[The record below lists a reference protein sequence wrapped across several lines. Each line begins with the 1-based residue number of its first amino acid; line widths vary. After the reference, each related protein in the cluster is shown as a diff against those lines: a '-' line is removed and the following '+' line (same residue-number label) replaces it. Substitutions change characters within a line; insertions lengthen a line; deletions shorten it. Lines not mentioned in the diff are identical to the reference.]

1 MKERRSMSK
10 KSELLNVIEEYR
22 RQQELFKSKVTE
34 IESRQYLMQE
44 GKEIEI
50 EKIAT
55 PFTEVAQNAQ
65 NRDLEILN
73 SGIEALE
80 KKWRD
85 NSTGRLTD
93 SNYQIGLANTIKM
106 IEAGAITNQEDFKN
120 IINTYKDD
128 YNALATIENLLGL
141 DHPEL
146 AVLIPK
152 DNREYNKKALNDLR
166 NNIGKYIDPYS
177 IRESLTMSLLGIIDF
192 INTRLEDDLTI
203 IPWEEVKKID
213 YGRITYN

>member
-1 MKERRSMSK
+1 MSK

-152 DNREYNKKALNDLR
+152 DNREYNKKALNALR
-166 NNIGKYIDPYS
+166 NNIGKYIGPYS

>member
-10 KSELLNVIEEYR
+10 KSELLNVIEGYK

-50 EKIAT
+50 KKIAT
-55 PFTEVAQNAQ
+55 PFTEVAQNDQ
-65 NRDLEILN
+65 NRALEILN
-73 SGIEALE
+73 SGIESLE

-85 NSTGRLTD
+85 NSTGKLTD

-106 IEAGAITNQEDFKN
+106 IETGAITNQEDFKN

>member
-1 MKERRSMSK
+1 MKERTSMSK

>member
-1 MKERRSMSK
+1 MSK
-10 KSELLNVIEEYR
+10 KSELLNVIEGYK

-50 EKIAT
+50 KKIAT

-65 NRDLEILN
+65 NRALEILN

-93 SNYQIGLANTIKM
+93 SNYQI
-106 IEAGAITNQEDFKN
+106 
-120 IINTYKDD
+120 
-128 YNALATIENLLGL
+128 
-141 DHPEL
+141 
-146 AVLIPK
+146 
-152 DNREYNKKALNDLR
+152 
-166 NNIGKYIDPYS
+166 
-177 IRESLTMSLLGIIDF
+177 
-192 INTRLEDDLTI
+192 
-203 IPWEEVKKID
+203 
-213 YGRITYN
+213 

>member
-1 MKERRSMSK
+1 MSK

-93 SNYQIGLANTIKM
+93 SNYQIGLAKTIKM

>member
-1 MKERRSMSK
+1 MKETRSMSK

-65 NRDLEILN
+65 NRALEILN

-166 NNIGKYIDPYS
+166 NNIERYISPFS
-177 IRESLTMSLLGIIDF
+177 IRDSLTMNLDGMINF
-192 INTRLEDDLTI
+192 IKTRLKDDLTI
-203 IPWEEVKKID
+203 IPWEEVK
-213 YGRITYN
+213 

>member
-1 MKERRSMSK
+1 MSK

-73 SGIEALE
+73 TGIEALE

>member
-1 MKERRSMSK
+1 MKEIRSMSK
-10 KSELLNVIEEYR
+10 KSELLNVIEGYK

-50 EKIAT
+50 KKIAT

-65 NRDLEILN
+65 NRALEILN

-166 NNIGKYIDPYS
+166 NNIERYISPFS
-177 IRESLTMSLLGIIDF
+177 IRDSLTMNLDGMINF
-192 INTRLEDDLTI
+192 IKTRLKDDLTI
-203 IPWEEVKKID
+203 IPWEEVK
-213 YGRITYN
+213 

>member
-1 MKERRSMSK
+1 MSK
-10 KSELLNVIEEYR
+10 KSELLNVIEGYK

-50 EKIAT
+50 KKIAT
-55 PFTEVAQNAQ
+55 PFTEVAQNAK
-65 NRDLEILN
+65 NRALEILN

-166 NNIGKYIDPYS
+166 NNIERYISPFS
-177 IRESLTMSLLGIIDF
+177 IRDSLTMNLDGMINF
-192 INTRLEDDLTI
+192 IKTRLKDDLTI
-203 IPWEEVKKID
+203 IPWEEVK
-213 YGRITYN
+213 

>member
-1 MKERRSMSK
+1 MSK
-10 KSELLNVIEEYR
+10 KSELLNVIEGYK
-22 RQQELFKSKVTE
+22 RQQELFKSKVNQ
-34 IESRQYLMQE
+34 IESKPYLTQE

-50 EKIAT
+50 EKIAGQ
-55 PFTEVAQNAQ
+55 FKEVAQNAQ
-65 NRDLEILN
+65 NRALQILN

-85 NSTGRLTD
+85 NSVGKLSD
-93 SNYQIGLANTIKM
+93 SNYQIGLSNTIKM

-120 IINTYKDD
+120 IINTYKED
-128 YNALATIENLLGL
+128 YNALATIKSLLGL

-166 NNIGKYIDPYS
+166 NNIGKYIGPYS

-192 INTRLEDDLTI
+192 IKTRLKDDLSI
-203 IPWEEVKKID
+203 IPWEEVK
-213 YGRITYN
+213 

>member
-1 MKERRSMSK
+1 MSK
-10 KSELLNVIEEYR
+10 KSELINIIEGYK

-65 NRDLEILN
+65 NRALEILN

-85 NSTGRLTD
+85 NSTGKLTD

-106 IEAGAITNQEDFKN
+106 IETGAITNQEDFKN
-120 IINTYKDD
+120 IIEVYKDD
-128 YNALATIENLLGL
+128 YNALATISNLLGTDKDKL
-141 DHPEL
+141 VL
-146 AVLIPK
+146 YTLIPK
-152 DNREYNKKALNDLR
+152 DNREYNKKALNNLR
-166 NNIGKYIDPYS
+166 NNIQSYINPYT
-177 IRESLTMSLLGIIDF
+177 IKNSLTMNLQGIIDF
-192 INTRLEDDLTI
+192 IKTRLKDDLTI
-203 IPWEEVKKID
+203 IPWEEVQ
-213 YGRITYN
+213 

>member
-1 MKERRSMSK
+1 MSK
-10 KSELLNVIEEYR
+10 KSELLNVIEGYK

-50 EKIAT
+50 KKIAT

-65 NRDLEILN
+65 NRALEILN

-85 NSTGRLTD
+85 NSTGRLTN

-166 NNIGKYIDPYS
+166 NNIERYISPFS
-177 IRESLTMSLLGIIDF
+177 IRDSLTMNLDGMINF
-192 INTRLEDDLTI
+192 IKTRLKDDLTI
-203 IPWEEVKKID
+203 IPWEEVK
-213 YGRITYN
+213 

>member
-1 MKERRSMSK
+1 MSK
-10 KSELLNVIEEYR
+10 KSELLNVIEGYK

-50 EKIAT
+50 KKIAT

-65 NRDLEILN
+65 NRALEILN

-166 NNIGKYIDPYS
+166 NNIERYISPFS
-177 IRESLTMSLLGIIDF
+177 IRDSLTMNLDGMINF
-192 INTRLEDDLTI
+192 IKTRLKDDLTI
-203 IPWEEVKKID
+203 IPWEEVK
-213 YGRITYN
+213 

>member
-10 KSELLNVIEEYR
+10 KSELLNVIEGYK

-50 EKIAT
+50 KKIAT

-65 NRDLEILN
+65 NRALEILN

-85 NSTGRLTD
+85 NSVGKLSD
-93 SNYQIGLANTIKM
+93 SNYQIGLSNTIKM

-120 IINTYKDD
+120 IINTYKED
-128 YNALATIENLLGL
+128 YNALATIKSLLGVGK
-141 DHPEL
+141 PEL
-146 AVLIPK
+146 SILIPN
-152 DNREYNKKALNDLR
+152 DNREYVKKSLNDLR
-166 NNIGKYIDPYS
+166 NNIERYISPFS
-177 IRESLTMSLLGIIDF
+177 IRDSLTMNLDGMINF
-192 INTRLEDDLTI
+192 IKTRLKDDLTI
-203 IPWEEVKKID
+203 IPWEEVK
-213 YGRITYN
+213 